1 MGKLYDKGGR
11 LCRNGH
17 VKEGDNLYIDRDGH
31 RICRACDRLRR
42 NEYYWRGKEMEYNLK
57 RDFTSRERDVWRLT
71 AIGLDNNE
79 IARTLTL
86 QMGTVQ
92 NVLNT
97 LYSKTGLEGNSQSKR
112 IRLMRLY
119 KEPVNANS

>member
-17 VKEGDNLYIDRDGH
+17 VKEGRNVYVDPEGH
-31 RICRACDRLRR
+31 RICRTCR
-42 NEYYWRGKEMEYNLK
+42 NLLNVEYYWRGKEMEYNLK

-97 LYSKTGLEGNSQSKR
+97 LYSKTGLKGKSQSKR